1 MALPPLARNSLII
14 AGAIA
19 IAVGIPG
26 FFRFKKYVDE
36 DPRLCI
42 TCHRAN
48 PEFAL
53 WLGGSHRQVAC
64 QKCHHT
70 TSEQSVAML
79 RAYVAGR
86 NPDEKHAVVE
96 VGACAGCH
104 FSHDPHWPQVGGSR
118 GHKLHYEE
126 KKIACIKCHAASMHG
141 FTPMAEKCA
150 ECHPKHGV
158 SVGGMQRLHCF
169 ACHEFLTNEPGLRP
183 TRSDCMR
190 CHTAQ
195 GINAPVGEHGGTM
208 GMDCSACHKPHAA
221 PENALVA
228 CKVCHPRVDKDGL
241 HGKHKAK
248 RCVDCHQPHTWKATE
263 KGCDRCHA
271 KLKDGHTAKD
281 DCFACHGFRPL
292 ILRPKQGEKPAA
304 ATTGK
309 PAPVPA
315 NR

>member
-1 MALPPLARNSLII
+1 MALTPIARTSLII
-14 AGAIA
+14 VGAIA

-26 FFRFKKYVDE
+26 FLRFKKYVDE

-48 PEFAL
+48 PEFQL

-70 TSEQSVAML
+70 SSEQSVAML
-79 RAYVAGR
+79 RSYVAGK
-86 NPDEKHAVVE
+86 NPDDKHATVE

-118 GHKLHYEE
+118 GHKIHYEQN
-126 KKIACIKCHAASMHG
+126 KIPCIRCHAASMHG

-158 SVGGMQRLHCF
+158 SVGGMQKLHCF
-169 ACHEFLTNEPGLRP
+169 ACHEFLTSEPGLRP
-183 TRSDCMR
+183 TRHDCMR

-195 GINAPVGEHGGTM
+195 GINAPVGEHGELM
-208 GMDCSACHKPHAA
+208 GLACSACHKPHA
-221 PENALVA
+221 PPDRALVP
-228 CKVCHPRVDKDGL
+228 CRECHKAIDQDGL
-241 HGKHKAK
+241 HGRHRAE
-248 RCVDCHQPHTWKATE
+248 RCVDCHLPHTWQAKEA
-263 KGCDRCHA
+263 GCLRCHERRKA
-271 KLKDGHTAKD
+271 GHAESK

-292 ILRPKQGEKPAA
+292 ILRSQQ
-304 ATTGK
+304 
-309 PAPVPA
+309 PAPAPGRGRA
-315 NR
+315 K